1 MRYDAVCDA
10 VAAVRKR
17 TDSVD
22 PFTLCRELK
31 ILLLARPLGKE
42 PDAIKGFY
50 YMNRRIKTITV
61 NSDLPE
67 VIQRIIIAHEI
78 GHAELHA
85 SRGINEFHDVGMFDE
100 SSAMEKE
107 ANLFAAEFQLNDSD
121 VFEAMNSDTT
131 FSGAAAILG
140 VPMEVLDFKFRMMKW
155 KGYKL
160 IDPPIYTQGN
170 YLRNFDMPKGEDDYY
185 DC

>member
-1 MRYDAVCDA
+1 MRYDTVCDA
-10 VAAVRKR
+10 VTALRKKTDLTNPEKLCAA
-17 TDSVD
+17 
-22 PFTLCRELK
+22 LG

-50 YMNRRIKTITV
+50 YMNRRVKTITV

-78 GHAELHA
+78 GHAQLHA
-85 SRGINEFHDVGMFDE
+85 SKGITQFHDVGMFDE

-107 ANLFAAEFQLNDSD
+107 ANLFAAELLLKDED
-121 VFEAMNSDTT
+121 VLEAMNGDTT
-131 FSGAAAILG
+131 FSAAAAELY
-140 VPMEVLDFKFRMMKW
+140 VPMELLDFKFRVMKS

-160 IDPPIYTQGN
+160 MESPIEA
-170 YLRNFDMPKGEDDYY
+170 RNNFLKNLEVPENADYQ
-185 DC
+185 

>member
-1 MRYDAVCDA
+1 MRYDAVCNA
-10 VAAVRKR
+10 VAAVRKK
-17 TDSVD
+17 TDTVD
-22 PFTLCRELK
+22 PIKLCRELK

-42 PDAIKGFY
+42 PNAIKGFY
-50 YMNRRIKTITV
+50 YMNRRIKSITV

-107 ANLFAAEFQLNDSD
+107 ANLFAAELLLKDEDVLKALNG
-121 VFEAMNSDTT
+121 DTT
-131 FSGAAAILG
+131 FSAAAAELY
-140 VPMEVLDFKFRMMKW
+140 VPMELLDFKFRVMKS
-155 KGYKL
+155 KGYML
-160 IDPPIYTQGN
+160 MESPIEA
-170 YLRNFDMPKGEDDYY
+170 RSNFLKELEVPDNNAYY
-185 DC
+185 IC